1 MDPTEAAPPEQL
13 LVLARAGSPAA
24 AGELLERYRPY
35 LTVLARVQLGRRLQG
50 KADAADLVQETFLE
64 AHRDFAGFRGT
75 TAGEL
80 RAWLRQVLAR
90 NLANLVR
97 HYQGTQAR
105 DVRLERSLSQELDE
119 SSRMLDAGLAAAQST
134 PSQQADRREQAVRLA
149 DALDRLPE
157 AYRDVLILRYLEGLK
172 FPEVARRMGR
182 SLDSVE
188 KLWVRALARLR
199 QTLEA
204 LP

>member
-1 MDPTEAAPPEQL
+1 M
-13 LVLARAGSPAA
+13 
-24 AGELLERYRPY
+24 
-35 LTVLARVQLGRRLQG
+35 
-50 KADAADLVQETFLE
+50 
-64 AHRDFAGFRGT
+64 
-75 TAGEL
+75 
-80 RAWLRQVLAR
+80 
-90 NLANLVR
+90 
-97 HYQGTQAR
+97 
-105 DVRLERSLSQELDE
+105 RLERSLSQELDE

-199 QTLEA
+199 RTLEA